1 MIVCPYYYAYH
12 HKDKIER
19 QVRGFLSEGVIH
31 YFVSLFSSLIIL
43 VQKKDDSWWIWVDF
57 RATNKV
63 TLLDKYPIPTINEL
77 IDELHGS

>member
-43 VQKKDDSWWIWVDF
+43 VQKKDDSW
-57 RATNKV
+57 
-63 TLLDKYPIPTINEL
+63 
-77 IDELHGS
+77 